1 MFQLKT
7 TVRLHKAE
15 ENKTMGDVMKQE
27 QEIGAVIYIRVSKDE
42 RAQDALNKCG
52 TLPSSTHENNIDGAA
67 AGQLPAIIFGAFR
80 QFSSDLYS
88 EMLRERSR
96 LAVAAGRVPWRAPIG
111 YVNIN
116 SKAGPNIKPDGERA
130 PLIARAFE
138 LMATG
143 LHKRSDV
150 LKFVTSEGLTTVTG
164 KPVSPRSFD
173 NILRNPIYA
182 GWIPL
187 SKSGEC
193 PPARG
198 LHQPIITQDLFDR
211 VQAVRSG
218 KEPSRS
224 GDGS

>member
-15 ENKTMGDVMKQE
+15 ENKKMGDVMKQE
-27 QEIGAVIYIRVSKDE
+27 QEIGAVMCIRVSKDE
-42 RAQDALNKCG
+42 RAQDALDKCG
-52 TLPSSTHENNIDGAA
+52 TLPSSTHENNIDRTA
-67 AGQLPAIIFGAFR
+67 AGQIIYGAFR

-111 YVNIN
+111 YVNFN
-116 SKAGPNIKPDGERA
+116 SRAGPNIKPDGERA

-138 LMATG
+138 LMATE
-143 LHKRSDV
+143 LHERSDV

-198 LHQPIITQDLFDR
+198 LDQPIITQDLFDC

-218 KEPSRS
+218 KEPTRS

>member
-1 MFQLKT
+1 
-7 TVRLHKAE
+7 
-15 ENKTMGDVMKQE
+15 MGDVMKKE
-27 QEIGAVIYIRVSKDE
+27 QEIGPAMCIRVSKDE

-52 TLPSSTHENNIDGAA
+52 TLPSSTHENNIDVAA
-67 AGQLPAIIFGAFR
+67 AGQLPANIYGALR
-80 QFSSDLYS
+80 QFSFYYS
-88 EMLRERSR
+88 EMVRERSR

-111 YVNIN
+111 YVNIS

-173 NILRNPIYA
+173 NILRNPTYA

-198 LHQPIITQDLFDR
+198 LHQPIITQELFDR
-211 VQAVRSG
+211 VQAVRAG
-218 KEPSRS
+218 KEAIAVGRPKLNLISYR
-224 GDGS
+224 D